1 VLTISTAVSVNCGV
15 SGQLAAID
23 YLRTLPPTDRTTN
36 GRTWGPYELDKN
48 QWLEAEIV
56 RTGST
61 YDWAVMGST
70 SEDGPWVDWFTG
82 QHLAGETVARG
93 LGEMAIDYGAIARIN
108 GEDWQGVTSATY
120 DLRQDRELFVN
131 FDDVQMDDMERSI
144 TADYWFAEDGDAR
157 DFEFRSAADWLGDDG
172 LDEEGEIRTRWI
184 PGEGG
189 RSDAWVSGGTLDDLG
204 VESIQVTQCWNSR
217 GKLVYQADSLGYT
230 QDGGDVADCV
240 YTDVGE
246 LEHIQGSVHE

>member
-1 VLTISTAVSVNCGV
+1 MVPSAMPPPDRDRLEPVPASEAGPVHPPDDAVGAVAAAFEGDGATADDDRQRDEPTLT
-15 SGQLAAID
+15 
-23 YLRTLPPTDRTTN
+23 
-36 GRTWGPYELDKN
+36 
-48 QWLEAEIV
+48 EAE
-56 RTGST
+56 R
-61 YDWAVMGST
+61 D
-70 SEDGPWVDWFTG
+70 E
-82 QHLAGETVARG
+82 
-93 LGEMAIDYGAIARIN
+93 
-108 GEDWQGVTSATY
+108 
-120 DLRQDRELFVN
+120 
-131 FDDVQMDDMERSI
+131 
-144 TADYWFAEDGDAR
+144 AEDGDAR